1 MTKRSQTGA
10 KPNTPIKAKTAPKV
24 QPSAHATKKA
34 LAPAAPAIPTVTT
47 APAPAAVP
55 ARPGG
60 KLGLIIDRFGTEAG
74 VTIDELTGMT
84 GWQAHTVRAALSRL
98 RTRGFATRLERVG
111 DRSAYRLM
119 RRGAE

>member
-1 MTKRSQTGA
+1 MTKRSHTSV
-10 KPNTPIKAKTAPKV
+10 KVNTPIKVKTAPKL
-24 QPSAHATKKA
+24 QPSAHGTKKA
-34 LAPAAPAIPTVTT
+34 RATTAPAIPTPKTE
-47 APAPAAVP
+47 PAPAAVP

-60 KLGLIIDRFGTEAG
+60 KLGLITDRLGIEAG

-98 RTRGFATRLERVG
+98 RTRGFTTRLERVG

-119 RRGAE
+119 RQGAE